1 MVTSDLIYF
10 TAWIPALLKKAET
23 PWVWVFN
30 WRQRQE
36 RVYIFIIMFLSTTVY
51 TETTLEQKLSET
63 TALLPHDLH
72 EPVSGPSYQV
82 ADTQE

>member
-1 MVTSDLIYF
+1 
-10 TAWIPALLKKAET
+10 
-23 PWVWVFN
+23 
-30 WRQRQE
+30 
-36 RVYIFIIMFLSTTVY
+36 MFLSTTVY